1 MSNIVGTIISVE
13 RFLKNQKSE
22 VFILQTD
29 CEEPYIVLEENREYV
44 IPDYQREVRWKKEN
58 IIELISDINDGER
71 FLGNIILSKKRN
83 LKYEIIDGQQ
93 RLTMLL
99 MLLKYVKYISGNSID
114 MYPICLFKIESF
126 LNFQKLLD
134 SYFNLNSLSSQENHD
149 IVNSDIFNQRNRYYE
164 LWESIGKSGI
174 ITSGNSRSFFTKLSR
189 CELNILLNTAIDG
202 GYSIQYFLDVNLKGV
217 RLDTEDILKSYLFS
231 YDPYSSE
238 IKEYWNDSKK
248 KIFKIEK
255 YTSKYTL
262 IKVVEQFLHCDLYT
276 QEDYENSGI
285 KFNEKFL
292 LKSPKIVKDAPFHKN
307 DHIVKVIN
315 NNNYFRQSFNYIN
328 KYLDI
333 YIDIISTDG
342 VSAEFRNMF
351 TIDGKRI
358 LQDIEI
364 KVIHNLLKKIML
376 DENVVPKILVMKYL
390 LDTFI
395 LNDKPSRSDFKKIYG
410 VYCLAILFTI
420 FDDKRSSSQI
430 TNIVEMEDWNS
441 GIILQINKYLNSELS
456 AKRLAAKYSVILL
469 APVENTLD
477 SDNDC
482 NELED
487 SVSLHKYQYRCKSLA
502 TIYNYFRINHD
513 SVSITNL
520 EAVYTYL
527 NDERLFNI
535 EHFIL
540 NKSETYKIPGIDTDI
555 QYPDE
560 IKKYAHSLFNFI
572 FMGRSVNGSLG
583 NMHIRDKLQSLMNDS
598 VTMTCD
604 YSQMIYEI
612 CQEFFLNTPN
622 IDGLVNPNDIEEAYT
637 KYYQSNFI
645 SDYTNFV
652 AKVITKVVN
661 KIKNN

>member
-126 LNFQKLLD
+126 LNFQRLLD
-134 SYFNLNSLSSQENHD
+134 SYFNLNSLSSQENQD

-276 QEDYENSGI
+276 QEDYKNSGI

-292 LKSPKIVKDAPFHKN
+292 LKSPKIVKGAPFHKN

-315 NNNYFRQSFNYIN
+315 NNNYFRQSFIYIN

-583 NMHIRDKLQSLMNDS
+583 NMHIRDKLQTLINDS

-652 AKVITKVVN
+652 AKVITKVVD

>member
-44 IPDYQREVRWKKEN
+44 IPDFQREVRWKKEN

-114 MYPICLFKIESF
+114 IYPTCLFKIESF

-134 SYFNLNSLSSQENHD
+134 SYFNQNSLSSQENQD
-149 IVNSDIFNQRNRYYE
+149 IVNSDIFNQRNRYCE

-217 RLDTEDILKSYLFS
+217 QLDTEDILKSYLFS

-238 IKEYWNDSKK
+238 IKEYWNASKK
-248 KIFKIEK
+248 KIFKIEN

-276 QEDYENSGI
+276 QEDYKNSGI

-292 LKSPKIVKDAPFHKN
+292 LKSPKVVKGTTFHKN

-342 VSAEFRNMF
+342 VSAEFRDMF

-441 GIILQINKYLNSELS
+441 GIILQINKYLSSELT

-487 SVSLHKYQYRCKSLA
+487 RVSLHKYQYRCKSLA

-540 NKSETYKIPGIDTDI
+540 NKSETYKIRGIDTDI

-572 FMGRSVNGSLG
+572 FMGRSINGSLG
-583 NMHIRDKLQSLMNDS
+583 NMHIRDKLQTLMNDS

-612 CQEFFLNTPN
+612 CQELFLNTPN

-652 AKVITKVVN
+652 AKVITKVVD